1 MNVFGPVPS
10 RRLGF
15 SLGVDIIPP
24 KYCTFDC
31 IYCQIGRTA
40 TKGVERRS
48 FYDPDSIVEQVKE
61 KVKEGGRIDYVTLS
75 GSGEPT
81 LNADIGRIIRALKE
95 EVSLPLAVITNGS
108 LLWQKDV
115 RRDIA
120 AADVVL
126 PSLDAPDAAILERIN
141 RPHPSLAFEQVVE
154 GLRAFRREY
163 AGRIWLEIMLIK
175 NINTARQ
182 VIESFGQLLSD
193 INADKVQLNTVT
205 RPPVDGRAR
214 PLGRIRLGSIARS
227 LGSACEVIAGFESQQ
242 PTMNENWAAS
252 VLATLERRSLTLD
265 DIVRTTG
272 LNPAEARQGLKKLVD
287 EKRIRAVTFDRR
299 RYYTVTE

>member
-40 TKGVERRS
+40 TKGTERRS
-48 FYDPDSIVEQVKE
+48 FVDPDAIVEQVKE
-61 KVKEGGRIDYVTLS
+61 KAAKEGRIDHVTLS

-81 LNADIGRIIRALKE
+81 LNADIGRIIRRLKE
-95 EVSLPLAVITNGS
+95 EVSLPVAVITNGS
-108 LLWQKDV
+108 LLWQAEV

-126 PSLDAPDAAILERIN
+126 PSLDGPDQATFERIN
-141 RPHPSLAFEQVVE
+141 RPHPSLAIEQVVE
-154 GLRAFRREY
+154 GLAAFRREY
-163 AGRIWLEIMLIK
+163 TGRLWLEIMLIK
-175 NINTARQ
+175 NINTGRQ
-182 VIESFGQLLSD
+182 VIESLGKLLPG
-193 INADKVQLNTVT
+193 INADRVQLNTVT
-205 RPPVDGRAR
+205 RPPADASAR
-214 PLGRIRLGSIARS
+214 PLGAARLRAIARS
-227 LGSACEVIAGFESQQ
+227 FGAGCEVIAGFERQQ
-242 PTMNENWAAS
+242 STVDENWSAS
-252 VLATLERRSLTLD
+252 VLATLKRRSLTLD

-272 LNPAEARQGLKKLVD
+272 LTSPEVRQGLKKLIE
-287 EKRIRAVTFDRR
+287 EKRIRAVTFDKR
-299 RYYTVTE
+299 RYYTIIE

>member
-48 FYDPDSIVEQVKE
+48 FYDPDAIVEQVKE
-61 KVKEGGRIDYVTLS
+61 KAGKEGRIDHVTLS

-81 LNADIGRIIRALKE
+81 LNADIGRIIRRLKE
-95 EVSLPLAVITNGS
+95 EVALPLAVITNGS
-108 LLWQKDV
+108 LLWQRDV

-120 AADVVL
+120 EADVVL
-126 PSLDAPDAAILERIN
+126 PSLDAPDQATLERIN
-141 RPHPSLAFEQVVE
+141 RPHPSLRIEQVVE
-154 GLRAFRREY
+154 GLRSFRREY
-163 AGRIWLEIMLIK
+163 TGKLWLEIMLIK
-175 NINTARQ
+175 NINTGRQ
-182 VIESFGQLLSD
+182 IIESFGELLSG

-205 RPPVDGRAR
+205 RPPADASAR
-214 PLGRIRLGSIARS
+214 PLSSSRLAAIARS
-227 LGSACEVIAGFESQQ
+227 FGDTCEVIAGFERQQ
-242 PTMNENWAAS
+242 STVDDNWAAS
-252 VLATLERRSLTLD
+252 VLATLKRRSLTLD

-272 LNPAEARQGLKKLVD
+272 LTLPEVRQGLKKLVE
-287 EKRIRAVTFDRR
+287 EKRIRAVTFDKR
-299 RYYTVTE
+299 RYFTIVE

>member
-40 TKGVERRS
+40 TKGTERRS
-48 FYDPDSIVEQVKE
+48 FYDPDAIVEQVKE
-61 KVKEGGRIDYVTLS
+61 KAGEEGRIDHVTLS

-81 LNADIGRIIRALKE
+81 LNADIGRIIRRLKE
-95 EVSLPLAVITNGS
+95 EIALPIAVITNGS
-108 LLWQKDV
+108 LLWRADV

-126 PSLDAPDAAILERIN
+126 PSLDGPDQAILERIN
-141 RPHPSLAFEQVVE
+141 RPHPSVRIEQVVE
-154 GLRAFRREY
+154 GLRSFRREY
-163 AGRIWLEIMLIK
+163 TGRLWLEIMLIK
-175 NINTARQ
+175 NINSDRH
-182 VIESFGQLLSD
+182 VIESLGELLPG
-193 INADKVQLNTVT
+193 INPDKVQLNTVT
-205 RPPVDGRAR
+205 RPPADASAR
-214 PLGRIRLGSIARS
+214 PLGQARLAAIARRLG
-227 LGSACEVIAGFESQQ
+227 GTCEVIAAFERRQSAVD
-242 PTMNENWAAS
+242 NNWSAS
-252 VLATLERRSLTLD
+252 VLATLKRRSLTLD

-272 LNPAEARQGLKKLVD
+272 LTLPEARQGLKQLVQQ
-287 EKRIRAVTFDRR
+287 KRVRAVTFDKR
-299 RYYTVTE
+299 RYFTVIE